1 MLRGHRDA
9 GRLAQLTQ
17 TWVDTDGE
25 HVVVNIVQGMQKA
38 RNLERDPRVTL
49 AVSPPTAPSN
59 YYQVRGTVV
68 ELTSEGG
75 AGSIEAL
82 SHKYTGGP
90 YAWYGGRDQVRLIVK
105 VEAEHSAACRSQFGC
120 LEAVLGKRRF
130 MTSPLLPASAG
141 RQGRAQRLA
150 RSWPDEA
157 FRTGPR
163 VRPAMRVPVACYC

>member
-1 MLRGHRDA
+1 MTLPDDLVALLRTPALCYVATVMPDGSP
-9 GRLAQLTQ
+9 QLTQ

-38 RNLERDPRVTL
+38 RNLERDPRVAL
-49 AVSPPTAPSN
+49 AVSQPTAPSN

-75 AGSIEAL
+75 TGSIEAL

-105 VEAEHSAACRSQFGC
+105 VEAEHVSS
-120 LEAVLGKRRF
+120 
-130 MTSPLLPASAG
+130 
-141 RQGRAQRLA
+141 
-150 RSWPDEA
+150 
-157 FRTGPR
+157 
-163 VRPAMRVPVACYC
+163 VP